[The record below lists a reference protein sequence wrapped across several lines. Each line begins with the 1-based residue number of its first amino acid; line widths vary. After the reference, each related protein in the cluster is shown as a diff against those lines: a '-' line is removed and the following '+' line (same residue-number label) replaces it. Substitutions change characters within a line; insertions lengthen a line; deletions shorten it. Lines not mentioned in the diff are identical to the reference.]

1 VPLPRVHMS
10 FGDMYVATLYAGQV
24 EVAKNRVEYQAAA
37 RCPGADE
44 GAGGRVRI
52 DEASDE
58 VRWASGAGRGEDL
71 AAPGYLTVREK
82 HSVVRDASGCSVVNS
97 QPLAVVYW
105 GHGGNKVFPPVV
117 ALVVGDCDPY
127 VGQAF

>member
-1 VPLPRVHMS
+1 
-10 FGDMYVATLYAGQV
+10 MYVATLYAGQV

-37 RCPGADE
+37 RCPGTDE

-82 HSVVRDASGCSVVNS
+82 HSVVRDASGCSVGNS
-97 QPLAVVYW
+97 QPLAVCYV
-105 GHGGNKVFPPVV
+105 GRGGDKVLPP
-117 ALVVGDCDPY
+117 AFASVVGGFEPY
-127 VGQAF
+127 VGSCVSLH

>member
-1 VPLPRVHMS
+1 
-10 FGDMYVATLYAGQV
+10 MYVATLYAGQV
-24 EVAKNRVEYQAAA
+24 EVAENRVEYQAAA

-58 VRWASGAGRGEDL
+58 VRWARGAGRGEDL

-82 HSVVRDASGCSVVNS
+82 HGVVGDACCCAVVNS

-105 GHGGNKVFPPVV
+105 RHGGNEVFSPAI
-117 ALVVGDCDPY
+117 ALIVGDCDPY
-127 VGQAF
+127 VS

>member
-1 VPLPRVHMS
+1 
-10 FGDMYVATLYAGQV
+10 MYVATLYAGQV

-97 QPLAVVYW
+97 QPLAVVYS
-105 GHGGNKVFPPVV
+105 GPGGNKAFPSLLGL
-117 ALVVGDCDPY
+117 AACGRDPH
-127 VGQAF
+127 VGQAFSLCE